1 MTKYVL
7 GFMFNEKCTDVLL
20 IEKLKP
26 DWQKGKFNGI
36 GGKMGEG
43 ELGSSAMAREFEE
56 ETGIEYDDWNY
67 VVTMYGDDWLVEVFT
82 AKSDDVFSAASM
94 EEEKVNL
101 IPISELHKYDVIP
114 NLDWLIPMCL
124 DERLPNLKR

>member
-20 IEKLKP
+20 IEKQKP

-36 GGKMGEG
+36 GGKMKEG
-43 ELGSSAMAREFEE
+43 ELGSSAMTREFEE
-56 ETGIEYDDWNY
+56 ETGIDYDDWNY
-67 VVTMYGDDWLVEVFT
+67 VVTMYGDDWSVEVFT
-82 AKSDDVFSAASM
+82 AKSDVVFSASSVEA
-94 EEEKVNL
+94 EKVVL
-101 IPISELHKYDVIP
+101 IPIPRFDDFNVIP
-114 NLDWLIPMCL
+114 NLYWLIPMCL